1 MKNMSNESAIPFSSD
16 KDRWRRELKEGEL
29 ISVPQNAWRK
39 YFPVEAE
46 LLFSEEWFADR
57 RISIVDLKK
66 LAEGGVANRVL
77 FVATMMWGRGPKN
90 GRLMPKFQKVSN
102 HNDFEKTLQQTRDF
116 ILKGEPVDAYQ
127 AWVDS
132 GSIGIGE
139 AFFTK
144 WFFVCGLDSRRGSGL
159 QPLVLDS
166 RVWKSLSAIGWSSKR
181 QTGKDYRKDP
191 AGAYGAYLKAVDV
204 WAEELSTASIKI
216 SPLQV
221 EQLLFRKNGK
231 NLR

>member
-1 MKNMSNESAIPFSSD
+1 MVHLVHPSLSDLPRTSQNELWSGAPPVF
-16 KDRWRRELKEGEL
+16 
-29 ISVPQNAWRK
+29 VPKRAWII
-39 YFPVEAE
+39 YFPFESNI
-46 LLFSEEWFADR
+46 LFLEETFGDR
-57 RISIVDLKK
+57 PVSIYDLAK
-66 LAEGGVANRVL
+66 LANSGATNRVL

-102 HNDFEKTLQQTRDF
+102 HSDFEKTLQRTRDF
-116 ILKGEPVDAYQ
+116 ILEGKPVDAYQ

-132 GSIGIGE
+132 GVIGIGE

-144 WFFVCGLDSRRGSGL
+144 WFFVCGLDSRRRSGL

-191 AGAYGAYLKAVDV
+191 AGAYGAYLTAVDF
-204 WAEELSTASIKI
+204 WARELSTGSVKI

-231 NLR
+231 SLR

>member
-1 MKNMSNESAIPFSSD
+1 MHLVHPLLSDLPGTWQNELRSGALPVIVPKRAWITYFPSESNELFLEETFG
-16 KDRWRRELKEGEL
+16 DR
-29 ISVPQNAWRK
+29 
-39 YFPVEAE
+39 PV
-46 LLFSEEWFADR
+46 
-57 RISIVDLKK
+57 SIHDLAK
-66 LAEGGVANRVL
+66 LANTGATNRVL

-116 ILKGEPVDAYQ
+116 ILKGKPVDAYQ

-132 GSIGIGE
+132 GIIGIGE

-191 AGAYGAYLKAVDV
+191 AGTYGAYLKAVDV
-204 WAEELSTASIKI
+204 WAEELSTASVKI